1 LRSHTGENG
10 FSIQPLRS
18 RASRRDVAVY
28 LLYGG
33 LSIAFCSPLFV
44 HPTGVGTLDWDQHLF
59 YYAQVLKNVVEYAQA
74 PFWSPWYCGGNV
86 LWQNPQTALLSPVYP
101 LTAIA
106 GLPLAMKL
114 NIVLHYWAGFI
125 GMHLLLT
132 RVAGVSFLP
141 IVVYLASLFTL
152 AGGHAMHVAVGHTV
166 FLPAFYLPW
175 IVYFLVRALQTQT
188 IRPAFYGGAVLALM
202 IYNGGLHIVWM
213 AAPAL
218 AIFATALSVT
228 LRDWRPIAVAIVVG
242 VSGAA
247 YAAPKLVPVVLY
259 VASDRF
265 WDARDPTAR
274 PDRMTPAMMLR
285 AYVDPAQD
293 IGSRVSA
300 TEQQHDW
307 LEYGDYI
314 GTLGAFLV
322 TAAVIWFLTAARGAD
337 RQLKALGR
345 SSAVTAL
352 LFLVWSAG
360 EFSAF
365 APATLLRHVPFF
377 SSFRIPSRLTIIV
390 VFFGALAAAMFIRSI
405 IDAIAWTT
413 IARVAAAM
421 ICVVAVLQLVIVNR
435 AHFRDKFS
443 ASPLDRS
450 FRVLKGTGILVRDV
464 FVNPYVANA
473 PMLRAL
479 MNDQAVM
486 WCYEVLQ
493 LKRGADSE
501 RPLVWTDG
509 PAKITSV
516 AFTPNR
522 VQFSAIGGDAR
533 TRVFLNQNY
542 AAGWRSD
549 AGPVQLDPQA
559 GGRMYVEL
567 APGQTGR
574 FAFAFSPPGLMVGVV
589 GLILAVAVSAF
600 AWHRRMP

>member
-1 LRSHTGENG
+1 MDH
-10 FSIQPLRS
+10 
-18 RASRRDVAVY
+18 ASRRDLAVY
-28 LLYGG
+28 LLYGA
-33 LSIAFCSPLFV
+33 LSIAFCSPLFA
-44 HPTGVGTLDWDQHLF
+44 HPAGVGTLDWDQHFF
-59 YYAQVLKNVVEYAQA
+59 YYAQVLKNVLEYAQP

-101 LTAIA
+101 LTAVA

-132 RVAGVSFLP
+132 RIAGVSFLP

-175 IVYFLVRALQTQT
+175 LVYFLLRALHTRT
-188 IRPAFYGGAVLALM
+188 IRPALYGGAVLALM

-213 AAPAL
+213 TVPAV
-218 AIFATALSVT
+218 AVFATALAVA

-247 YAAPKLVPVVLY
+247 YAAPKLLPVVLY

-265 WDARDPTAR
+265 WDARDPTPR
-274 PDRMTPAMMLR
+274 PDRMTAAMMLR
-285 AYVDPAQD
+285 AYADPSQD
-293 IGSRVSA
+293 IGSKISA
-300 TEQQHDW
+300 SEQQHDW

-314 GTLGAFLV
+314 GTLGAVLI
-322 TAAVIWFLTAARGAD
+322 AAALIWFLASAAAVGHLRPWTTGTEVHAN
-337 RQLKALGR
+337 RQLRALGVA
-345 SSAVTAL
+345 SAVTAL
-352 LFLVWSAG
+352 FFFVWSAG
-360 EFSAF
+360 EFSAL
-365 APATLLRHVPFF
+365 APAALLRHLPFL

-390 VFFGALAAAMFIRSI
+390 VFFGGLAAAMFVRRIV
-405 IDAIAWTT
+405 DAIAWTT
-413 IARVAAAM
+413 IARVAASM
-421 ICVVAVLQLVIVNR
+421 ICAVAVLQLLVVNR

-443 ASPLDRS
+443 ASPLES
-450 FRVLKGTGILVRDV
+450 GFRVLKGTGILVRDI

-493 LKRGADSE
+493 LKRGADAE

-509 PAKITSV
+509 PAKISSV

-574 FAFAFSPPGLMVGVV
+574 FAFAFSPPGLMTGVV
-589 GLILAVAVSAF
+589 GLMLAVAASAF
-600 AWHRRMP
+600 AWRRRLP

>member
-1 LRSHTGENG
+1 MD
-10 FSIQPLRS
+10 

-28 LLYGG
+28 LLYGA
-33 LSIAFCSPLFV
+33 LSIAFCSPLLV

-188 IRPAFYGGAVLALM
+188 IRPALYGGAVLALM

-213 AAPAL
+213 AVPAV

-247 YAAPKLVPVVLY
+247 YAAPKLLPVVLY

-314 GTLGAFLV
+314 GTLGAFLI
-322 TAAVIWFLTAARGAD
+322 TAAVFWFLTASRGAD
-337 RQLKALGR
+337 RQLKAFGL

-390 VFFGALAAAMFIRSI
+390 VFFGALAAPMFVRGI

-413 IARVAAAM
+413 IARVAAAT

-443 ASPLDRS
+443 ASPLDRR

-501 RPLVWTDG
+501 RSLVWTDG

-549 AGPVQLDPQA
+549 AGAVQLDPQA

-574 FAFAFSPPGLMVGVV
+574 FAFAFSPPGLTAGIV
-589 GLILAVAVSAF
+589 GLILAVAASAF